1 MLKDHEKFDKQLDN
15 FAWNSRVPFRSTG
28 QNKIYLGKDLVQDRQ
43 VIIKVL
49 PLNQFTDEYILNTL
63 LNDWQKVQSLKSPL
77 LCETFSILLSKNNLY
92 IFEDFYAQ
100 GNLKEFV
107 KENSHR
113 DNFIEKILKYINDLV
128 KALDFLATNG
138 NFHGDLKPENL
149 IISNGFLKMNDFA
162 FKRNL
167 FRKNPNHLYQSY
179 EQIKDKNQNL
189 SIQNDV
195 WALGCIVYELFSNT
209 TPFFGLTEYEMLQSL
224 EKDLF
229 KIPPQIKDPDII
241 ELISGILQNPKG
253 KGWSLSKVINSSLIR
268 RLRIA
273 EGMTSKS
280 TINDLDY
287 NAKLILMG
295 LAGTI
300 KRNKLD
306 LEELFKKF
314 DSSGDMSI
322 ELDEFEK
329 LLRVLDPKLSEIQI
343 QRVFNLMDHDGSG
356 SISFEELK
364 ELMGLNVGKTE
375 NGFVENKDM
384 EAKIKKMM
392 YVLRETINR
401 NGLNINAIF
410 SRYDDSGDMSL
421 DSTEFYNL
429 LRDIYPSIE
438 EAMATY
444 LFKKLD
450 YDGSGD
456 LGLNE
461 FKSYVMEDKDL
472 EKKLKD
478 LEEKTQEAVNFM
490 RNMMYGQKLDMRK
503 LFAKADIKN
512 RGKINEGEF
521 KELILLIDNGITKE
535 IIRNI
540 FKKIDKDGSGF
551 IEYEEFSN
559 YLK

>member
-1 MLKDHEKFDKQLDN
+1 
-15 FAWNSRVPFRSTG
+15 
-28 QNKIYLGKDLVQDRQ
+28 
-43 VIIKVL
+43 
-49 PLNQFTDEYILNTL
+49 
-63 LNDWQKVQSLKSPL
+63 
-77 LCETFSILLSKNNLY
+77 
-92 IFEDFYAQ
+92 
-100 GNLKEFV
+100 
-107 KENSHR
+107 
-113 DNFIEKILKYINDLV
+113 
-128 KALDFLATNG
+128 
-138 NFHGDLKPENL
+138 
-149 IISNGFLKMNDFA
+149 
-162 FKRNL
+162 
-167 FRKNPNHLYQSY
+167 
-179 EQIKDKNQNL
+179 
-189 SIQNDV
+189 
-195 WALGCIVYELFSNT
+195 
-209 TPFFGLTEYEMLQSL
+209 LQSL

-287 NAKLILMG
+287 NAKLILIG